1 MKIQKRHYK
10 IKPVLS
16 RLVILLGLMAFIFV
30 GTEVYK
36 SSNVKNT
43 NTTPLNQTESKSLN
57 ISSPNVSPSPKAV
70 SDPIVNCGPGVNSGQ
85 YVKDKQSVCKN
96 YVDCGLN
103 GNTVW
108 TMMLKSEC
116 DKKQAEANSKP
127 NNNTNIS
134 DYTSYDPY
142 YEPYQTNIISCYVPE
157 YKKTYRVTS

>member
-85 YVKDKQSVCKN
+85 YVKDKQSNCKN
-96 YVDCGLN
+96 YVDCGIN
-103 GNTVW
+103 VGSTVTW

-116 DKKQAEANSKP
+116 DKKHAGE
-127 NNNTNIS
+127 NN
-134 DYTSYDPY
+134 
-142 YEPYQTNIISCYVPE
+142 QQ
-157 YKKTYRVTS
+157 